1 MRNLD
6 AIHDYVH
13 TDDEDQLEL
22 DLGQEALAFLT
33 GEDPFGLDEDEDQLV
48 IDMTVHFEDGAQ
60 VSIQVVAPDKEH
72 ALAAL
77 VRAST
82 GEYLAA
88 LAQSLEEEEV

>member
-1 MRNLD
+1 MNLED
-6 AIHDYVH
+6 IHDYVH
-13 TDDEDQLEL
+13 TDDDDQLEL
-22 DLGQEALAFLT
+22 DLGQGTLELLA
-33 GEDPFGLDEDEDQLV
+33 GEDPFGLDEEDDQLV

-77 VRAST
+77 VRASA

-88 LAQSLEEEEV
+88 LAQSLEEEA

>member
-1 MRNLD
+1 MNLD

-13 TDDEDQLEL
+13 ADDDDQLEL

-60 VSIQVVAPDKEH
+60 VLIQVVAPDKEH

-77 VRAST
+77 VRASA

-88 LAQSLEEEEV
+88 LAQSLEEEEA

>member
-13 TDDEDQLEL
+13 VDDEDQLEL
-22 DLGQEALAFLT
+22 DLGQAALEFLA
-33 GEDPFGLDEDEDQLV
+33 GEDPFGLDEEDDVLV

-77 VRAST
+77 VRASA

-88 LAQSLEEEEV
+88 LAQSLEEEE

>member
-1 MRNLD
+1 MNLED
-6 AIHDYVH
+6 IHDYVH
-13 TDDEDQLEL
+13 VDDEDQLEL
-22 DLGQEALAFLT
+22 DLGQAALEFLAE
-33 GEDPFGLDEDEDQLV
+33 EDPFGLYEEDDVLV

-77 VRAST
+77 VRASA

-88 LAQSLEEEEV
+88 LAQSLEEEE